1 MPQFVTKMVHACGLA
16 YKKWFYAKN
25 ASIIVV
31 SSLPS
36 ASPASKDRGLNVGN
50 PLVSVDGHSSLVCVC
65 AFVDSCVCLCVCVQ
79 VCVCVFVRVR
89 EGVRVC
95 VWVYLRMCV
104 RSRHPGTSSTKLC

>member
-50 PLVSVDGHSSLVCVC
+50 PLVSVDGHSSHVCVC
-65 AFVDSCVCLCVCVQ
+65 AYVYT
-79 VCVCVFVRVR
+79 CVCVFVRLR

-104 RSRHPGTSSTKLC
+104 RSRHPGPSSTKLC